1 MSSAEAWTIGK
12 LIAWTT
18 DYLKRS
24 GSQSPRLD
32 AEVLLAHARGCQ
44 RIELYTAF
52 TDEPSEQVR
61 AAFRE
66 MVRQRAGGMPVAY
79 LVGYKEFYSMTFD
92 VTSDVLIPRPET
104 EHLVVEA
111 LDRAREILAARRS
124 GDQSQRL
131 DIVDVGTGSGAVAIA
146 IAAHLPESH
155 LNAVDL
161 SPAALEVAKRNA
173 TRHGLDESRIEWIE
187 GDLLGWCQA
196 EKQFDM
202 VVSNPPYVS
211 PEEFEQLPAEVAR
224 FEPRLALLAE
234 PDGGAVIGRL
244 IDQSSLHLRPGGWLI
259 FEFSPMLEKR
269 LEQLIL
275 QPLQWSEP
283 RVIKD
288 NAGLARVV
296 ALQRTGSDENS
307 GAV

>member
-66 MVRQRAGGMPVAY
+66 MVRQRASGMPVAY
-79 LVGYKEFYSMTFD
+79 LVGYKEFYSMTFH

-155 LNAVDL
+155 LSAVDL

-173 TRHGLDESRIEWIE
+173 TRHGLDESRIEWFE

-234 PDGGAVIGRL
+234 PDGGAVIRRL

-269 LEQLIL
+269 LEQLIS